1 VPAMEKKRGLEPA
14 GDNGDGRPEAK
25 RARAPALA
33 R

>member
-1 VPAMEKKRGLEPA
+1 VPAMEKKRGVRSAE
-14 GDNGDGRPEAK
+14 DNGDGRPEAK